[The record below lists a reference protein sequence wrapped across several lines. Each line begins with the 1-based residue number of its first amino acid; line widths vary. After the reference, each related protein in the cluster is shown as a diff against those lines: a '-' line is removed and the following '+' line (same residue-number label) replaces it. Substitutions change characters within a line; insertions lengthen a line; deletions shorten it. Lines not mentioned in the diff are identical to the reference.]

1 MAMNPQNVLSQL
13 RMMGDQQLQ
22 QYAAMHKNDPFI
34 FPLAFQESQTRKQ
47 MRAEAQNAQQ
57 APQQKVVDQDL
68 AAMAPQPAMPQQAQP
83 LPEDVGIGQLPA
95 KNMEGMCGGGIVAF
109 EEGGEVPRFQNTGL
123 VNSSLYATDPKLARA
138 ARLRAEL
145 GQAGRFGVP
154 GAVLGGG
161 LYATGTAA
169 EDLANMTP
177 EQRAAY
183 YKNPMVGALGGDASL
198 AAAIMNAPG
207 SSGGTKPSS
216 SYWDQMANVGKTI
229 VGHPDMRSDVTAP
242 SVAAKAAD
250 PVAAAVSAAAAAA
263 NAPDKAG
270 AGGPS
275 SAAPTDGTGVRPGS
289 GGPGMRPGGGQGLA
303 AIPGLTTTATG
314 TAQELQAMRD
324 QLGQPSVPQ
333 SQLDAIEKLRA
344 NKEAALKADLEDLR
358 AEHARQGKGMEGA
371 EARAQARAE
380 KLTKRE
386 GDLAGMSI
394 MEAGLAIMSG
404 SSPFA
409 LQNIG
414 AGAQAGLKSY
424 SAGIDKL
431 QEARDKLDES
441 FDKIEQFRMNRA
453 DMNAREER
461 AAKKDIRATQ
471 MEADRLGLDALM
483 KEGEMN
489 RADARTGF
497 QVLANNRAE
506 TYKVAANY
514 DLGIQQIAAQRDIA
528 GQRNALYERLHGG
541 DLKAREEYGRI
552 QRAVMQSLDKNPLYT
567 NEPNENKKAA
577 MLASAMQQ
585 AVQNNVFLSSYAAG
599 IGFSK
604 TPPPGA
610 KEVFE
615 LPGAGG

>member
-1 MAMNPQNVLSQL
+1 MAMNPQNVLSSL
-13 RMMGDQQLQ
+13 RMMSDQQLQ
-22 QYAAMHKNDPFI
+22 QYAAMHKDDPFI

-47 MRAEAQNAQQ
+47 MRSESQAMQPPQPKVADQALAEM
-57 APQQKVVDQDL
+57 APQQ
-68 AAMAPQPAMPQQAQP
+68 PMP
-83 LPEDVGIGQLPA
+83 ENVGIGQLPA
-95 KNMEGMCGGGIVAF
+95 DNLKGMAGGGIVAF
-109 EEGGEVPRFQNTGL
+109 DEGGEVPRFQNTGL
-123 VNSSLYATDPKLARA
+123 VNSSLYATDPKLARLA
-138 ARLRAEL
+138 ELRAK
-145 GQAGRFGVP
+145 GPAFMSRFAVP
-154 GAVLGGG
+154 AAIGLQGAEF
-161 LYATGTAA
+161 TSMAA
-169 EDLANMTP
+169 QDLANMTP

-183 YKNPMVGALGGDASL
+183 YKNPMLGAMGGDASL
-198 AAAIMNAPG
+198 AAAIMNAGVGPDRTG
-207 SSGGTKPSS
+207 ESS
-216 SYWDQMANVGKTI
+216 SYWDQMKNVGKTLLNYPSM
-229 VGHPDMRSDVTAP
+229 GTKPTTA
-242 SVAAKAAD
+242 AAPTTKAAD

-275 SAAPTDGTGVRPGS
+275 SAAPADGTGVRPGS

-314 TAQELQAMRD
+314 TAQEMLAMRD
-324 QLGQPSVPQ
+324 QFGQPSVPQ
-333 SQLDAIEKLRA
+333 AQLDAIEKYRKS
-344 NKEAALKADLEDLR
+344 KEDAAKADLEELQ
-358 AEHARQGKGMEGA
+358 AEHARQGLGMEGA
-371 EARAQARAE
+371 EARAKARGE

-414 AGAQAGLKSY
+414 AGAQVGLKSY
-424 SAGIDKL
+424 SAGLDKL

-453 DMNAREER
+453 DMNAREVR
-461 AAKKDIRATQ
+461 AAKKDIRATRS
-471 MEADRLGLDALM
+471 EADRLGLEALM

-506 TYKVAANY
+506 TYRVAANY
-514 DLGIQQIAAQRDIA
+514 DLGLQQIAAQRDIA
-528 GQRNALYERLHGG
+528 GARNALYEKLHGG
-541 DLKAREEYGRI
+541 DLKAREEFGRI

-567 NEPNENKKAA
+567 NEPNENKKAI
-577 MLASAMQQ
+577 MFNTAMQQ
-585 AVQNNVFLSSYAAG
+585 AMQNNPYLAPAAFG
-599 IGFSK
+599 MGFSK

-610 KEVFE
+610 KEVFDMTQ
-615 LPGAGG
+615 